1 MDIIWLLIR
10 ASSVRVGLAIAA
22 GLLGGA
28 CSAGLIAFI
37 NRAIAQ
43 GSPQSLIAPF
53 AALVVLT
60 LLFSGLSQFLLID
73 LSQDSVY
80 QLRMKLSERILSAP
94 LQQLERLG
102 PSQLLAMLTKDVQS
116 ISNTVSVIPMLC
128 VDIAVIGGC
137 LIYLAQLSGWVFLAV
152 VVFLAMAI
160 SLVQVLLAAAYRYL
174 YLARQEVD
182 RLFKQFRGITE
193 GTKELKLHATR
204 KQLFFDEDLQTT
216 ANASRLYTKRAFQ
229 LAAVTTGTGQ
239 LLFFMLIGLLLFGAP
254 LVIPNAQAVLP
265 AYILTITYLMRPIE
279 STLNRLPSLAEAN
292 VSIQKVNKMQ
302 LSLAENAEMSS
313 VVRSAM
319 AKPSKGIA
327 PIWQSLELK
336 EVFYTYQSEDA
347 DIHFSVG
354 PINLTLKAGELVF
367 IVGGNG
373 SGKSTLAK
381 LVTGLYA
388 PASGE
393 LRLDDKPIVDSNRE
407 AYRQLF
413 SAVFSD
419 FYLFERLVS
428 AEALTLDAQA
438 QTYLKKLQLEEKVS
452 VQDGQLSTVALSQGQ
467 RKRLALLAAYLEDRS
482 IYLFDEWAA
491 DQDPVFR
498 ETFYTQLLAELKQRG
513 KTVLVISHDDHY
525 FHLADR
531 IIKLDY
537 GRIESDHKPIDFG
550 PESGNLS
557 RY

>member
-10 ASSVRVGLAIAA
+10 ASRVRVALAIAA

-37 NRAIAQ
+37 NRAVAQ
-43 GSPQSLIAPF
+43 GSPQALIAPF

-60 LLFSGLSQFLLID
+60 LLFSSLSQFLLVD
-73 LSQDSVY
+73 LSQDSIY
-80 QLRMKLSERILSAP
+80 QLRMNLSERILSAP
-94 LQQLERLG
+94 LQQLEQLG
-102 PSQLLAMLTKDVQS
+102 PSQLLAMLTKDVQA

-152 VVFLAMAI
+152 VVFLVLAI
-160 SLVQVLLAAAYRYL
+160 ALVQVLLTAAYRYL
-174 YLARQEVD
+174 YLARQEID

-204 KQLFFDEDLQTT
+204 KQLFLDEDLQTT
-216 ANASRLYTKRAFQ
+216 ADASRLYTKRAFQ

-239 LLFFMLIGLLLFGAP
+239 LLFFLLIGLLLFGAP
-254 LVIPNAQAVLP
+254 LVLPNAQAVLP

-279 STLNRLPSLAEAN
+279 STLNRLPNLAEAN

-302 LSLAENAEMSS
+302 LSLAANAEMSS
-313 VVRSAM
+313 VVRSA
-319 AKPSKGIA
+319 IA
-327 PIWQSLELK
+327 PSWQSLELK
-336 EVFYTYQSEDA
+336 EIFYTYQSEDS
-347 DIHFSVG
+347 DSHFSVG
-354 PINLTLKAGELVF
+354 PIDLTLKAGELVF

-393 LRLDDKPIVDSNRE
+393 LRLDDNPIVESNRE

-452 VQDGQLSTVALSQGQ
+452 VQDGQLSTMALSQGQ

-491 DQDPVFR
+491 DQDPLFR
-498 ETFYTQLLAELKQRG
+498 EIFYTQLLAELKQRG
-513 KTVLVISHDDHY
+513 KTVLAISHDDHY

-537 GRIESDHKPIDFG
+537 GRIESDHKPLNFG
-550 PESGNLS
+550 AESDNLFS
-557 RY
+557 D